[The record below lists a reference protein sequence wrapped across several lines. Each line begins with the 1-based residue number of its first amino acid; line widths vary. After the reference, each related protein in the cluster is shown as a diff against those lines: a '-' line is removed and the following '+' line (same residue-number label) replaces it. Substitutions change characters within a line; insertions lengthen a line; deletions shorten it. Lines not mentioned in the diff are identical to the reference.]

1 MKLKKTPKL
10 IVPSQDIIWKNISLL
25 NFYTN
30 RFGYIKPRKYT
41 GNSVKYQKKI
51 RNSII
56 IARQLGLLPFS
67 K

>member
-10 IVPSQDIIWKNISLL
+10 IVPIQDVNWKNIPLL
-25 NFYTN
+25 NFYNN
-30 RFGYIKPRKYT
+30 RFWYIKPRKYT

-51 RNSII
+51 RNAII

>member
-10 IVPSQDIIWKNISLL
+10 IVPSQDITWKNIALL
-25 NFYTN
+25 HFYTN

-41 GNSVKYQKKI
+41 GNNVKYQKKI
-51 RNSII
+51 RNAII